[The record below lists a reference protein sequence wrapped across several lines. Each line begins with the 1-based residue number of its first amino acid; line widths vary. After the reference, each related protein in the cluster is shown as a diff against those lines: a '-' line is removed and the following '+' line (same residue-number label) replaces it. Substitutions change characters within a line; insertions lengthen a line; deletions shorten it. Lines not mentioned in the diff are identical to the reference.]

1 MYMII
6 FYNTWG
12 ILEIDEGSAII
23 LDYLS
28 SNQRK
33 LCYLALVVTTFLICY
48 AFYAKYKPNAYEIKM
63 NDEYTFYIKNKEEF
77 EMDLINLQDELN
89 KTFKDFKFKD
99 KFTWNK
105 VHIANEDITTKAE
118 IKNIILG
125 VSKSDFVKIEE
136 KKSNSNTSNKAVIGK
151 KTKLLRPND
160 GKVSSDFGMRWGK
173 MHKGIDIA
181 NNTGAPIYAA
191 MDGKISYAGWME
203 GYGNVIKIDHGNN
216 LETIYAHCNLIR
228 VKLGNEVKK
237 GEYIGDVGSTGK
249 STGPHV
255 HFEIRVNGTPQNPN
269 NYI

>member
-1 MYMII
+1 M
-6 FYNTWG
+6 
-12 ILEIDEGSAII
+12 E
-23 LDYLS
+23 YLS

-33 LCYLALVVTTFLICY
+33 FYYLVLIITTFLICY
-48 AFYAKYKPNAYEIKM
+48 AFYVKYKPNAYEIKM
-63 NDEYTFYIKNKEEF
+63 NNEYTFYIKNKEEF

-89 KTFKDFKFKD
+89 KTFKNFKFKD
-99 KFTWNK
+99 KFTWDK
-105 VHIANEDITTKAE
+105 VHISHEDITTKEE
-118 IKNIILG
+118 IKNIILSG
-125 VSKSDFVKIEE
+125 SKSDFVKIEE
-136 KKSNSNTSNKAVIGK
+136 KKPNSNKSKKVSNKASNKAVIGK

-181 NNTGAPIYAA
+181 NNIGAPIYAA
-191 MDGKISYAGWME
+191 MGGKISYAGWME
-203 GYGNVIKIDHGNN
+203 GYGKVIKIDHGND

-228 VKLGNEVKK
+228 VKLGDEVKK
-237 GEYIGDVGSTGK
+237 GEHIGDVGNTGK